1 MTKII
6 SDTPSSLISEKKTNN
21 KRPPDFLLSPE
32 VLIRIISILFV
43 ILTIGHTS
51 GYPWTTDQDLKEKQL
66 VASMKFVNLVFVGE
80 RSSYWS
86 LYFGWGLYVA
96 VLLLTLT
103 IILWFLSDVARLAPC
118 RVGIMIRIISA
129 SCLAGAYLSFRFFYI
144 PPFLLLS
151 ASFCYAYRFKNQW
164 IPNWSIIPPILP
176 S

>member
-6 SDTPSSLISEKKTNN
+6 SDNPSSLISEKRTNN
-21 KRPPDFLLSPE
+21 KRLLDFLLSPV
-32 VLIRIISILFV
+32 VLIRLSSILFF
-43 ILTIGHTS
+43 ILTIGHTLA
-51 GYPWTTDQDLKEKQL
+51 YPWTTDQDLREKQL
-66 VASMKFVNLVFVGE
+66 VASMKSVDLVFVGE

-103 IILWFLSDVARLAPC
+103 IILWFLSNVASLAPR

-151 ASFCYAYRFKNQW
+151 VIF
-164 IPNWSIIPPILP
+164 IILQMAAVRLMRQA
-176 S
+176 

>member
-6 SDTPSSLISEKKTNN
+6 PDIPSSLISEKKTNN
-21 KRPPDFLLSPE
+21 KRLLDFLLSPV
-32 VLIRIISILFV
+32 VLIRISAILFV

-51 GYPWTTDQDLKEKQL
+51 AYPWTSDRVLLEKHL
-66 VASMKFVNLVFVGE
+66 VTSMKSVDLVFVGE

-103 IILWFLSDVARLAPC
+103 IILWFLSDLAHLAPR
-118 RVGIMIRIISA
+118 RVGVITGIISA
-129 SCLAGAYLSFRFFYI
+129 TSLAGAYLSLRFFYV

-151 ASFCYAYRFKNQW
+151 ATFVTLLWAAIRLLRQ
-164 IPNWSIIPPILP
+164 P
-176 S
+176 